1 MVADSLRQM
10 EQCQGFLLSVWNWEG
25 IIIIIVIII
34 IITIKSP

>member
-10 EQCQGFLLSVWNWEG
+10 EQCQGFLLSLWNWED
-25 IIIIIVIII
+25 IIIII